1 MNEKDMFDF
10 RESLS
15 NLSLGELYEMRE
27 KLQKEISKMIMDSD
41 LIMKVAVI
49 EAQIQERNNG

>member
-15 NLSLGELYEMRE
+15 NLSLDELCEMRE
-27 KLQKEISKMIMDSD
+27 KLQKEISKMIMDND
-41 LIMKVAVI
+41 LIMKVAVV

>member
-15 NLSLGELYEMRE
+15 NLSLDELCEMRE

-41 LIMKVAVI
+41 LIMKVAVV

>member
-15 NLSLGELYEMRE
+15 NLSLGELCEMRE

-41 LIMKVAVI
+41 LIMKVAVV